1 MTDIERALDGRYRI
15 ERELGRGGMGAV
27 YLARDLRLD
36 RSVALKVLPPEFA
49 ANSALR
55 ERFLRETRT
64 AASFSH
70 PNIVPVHSVEEHDGV
85 LAFAMGFV
93 EGESV
98 AERVKRQ
105 GALDPRSV
113 ARIMTDVGYALAY
126 AHGRGVVHRD
136 IKPDNIMIER
146 ATGRA
151 LLMDFGISR
160 TIAAPVDSAGLTR
173 VGEVVGTP
181 GIHESRTGQRRS
193 CRWPE

>member
-1 MTDIERALDGRYRI
+1 MRGQARQGSWQLGGGPVHSVAMTEIAQALEGRYRI

-27 YLARDLRLD
+27 YLARDLTLD

-49 ANSALR
+49 RNSSLR

-85 LAFAMGFV
+85 LSFSMGFV
-93 EGESV
+93 EGESL

-105 GALDPRSV
+105 GALDPRTV
-113 ARIMTDVGYALAY
+113 AKLLTDVAYALAY

-136 IKPDNIMIER
+136 IKPDNIMIE
-146 ATGRA
+146 
-151 LLMDFGISR
+151 
-160 TIAAPVDSAGLTR
+160 
-173 VGEVVGTP
+173 
-181 GIHESRTGQRRS
+181 
-193 CRWPE
+193 

>member
-1 MTDIERALDGRYRI
+1 MTSLEHVRARLGERYFI

-27 YLARDLRLD
+27 YLACDIRLD
-36 RSVALKVLPPEFA
+36 RPVALKVLPSEYA

-98 AERVKRQ
+98 AERVKRL
-105 GALDPRSV
+105 GAMDPRSV
-113 ARIMTDVGYALAY
+113 AKLMTDVAYALAY
-126 AHGRGVVHRD
+126 AHGRG
-136 IKPDNIMIER
+136 
-146 ATGRA
+146 
-151 LLMDFGISR
+151 
-160 TIAAPVDSAGLTR
+160 
-173 VGEVVGTP
+173 
-181 GIHESRTGQRRS
+181 
-193 CRWPE
+193 